1 MTTKLRRGF
10 KSEAEGLA
18 IELRTELELAA
29 HDPID
34 IFALAHHL
42 GIPTIPLS
50 QLSEHVSE
58 ESLSYFVSSKP
69 EAFSGTTVHRGP
81 ARLVLFNDAHT
92 DARCRS
98 TVAHELSHALL
109 WHPPHVLANDLGER
123 NRDAVMEE
131 EANWLAGALLVPK
144 AAAMRVVFHKIPV
157 NVAAQHYMVSEQM
170 MTYRL
175 RVTGATRV
183 ATRYSAKVRRAC

>member
-1 MTTKLRRGF
+1 MAR
-10 KSEAEGLA
+10 
-18 IELRTELELAA
+18 
-29 HDPID
+29 
-34 IFALAHHL
+34 HL

-50 QLSEHVSE
+50 RLSEHISE
-58 ESLSYFVSSKP
+58 ESLNYFVSGEP
-69 EAFSGTTVHRGP
+69 EAFSGTTVHRGS
-81 ARLVLFNDAHT
+81 ARLVLYNDAHT
-92 DARCRS
+92 DARCHS

-109 WHPPHVLANDLGER
+109 WHPPHALANDSGER

-144 AAAMRVVFHKIPV
+144 AAAMRVVFHKTPV
-157 NVAAQHYMVSEQM
+157 NVAALHYMVSEQM

-183 ATRYSAKVRRAC
+183 ATRYSAKVRREC

>member
-1 MTTKLRRGF
+1 MTTKFRRGF

-18 IELRTELELAA
+18 VELRSELELAA

-34 IFALAHHL
+34 VFVLARHL

-50 QLSEHVSE
+50 RLSEHVST
-58 ESLSYFVSSKP
+58 ESLGYFVLNEP
-69 EAFSGTTVHRGP
+69 EAFSGTTIHRGS
-81 ARLVLFNDAHT
+81 ARLVLYNDAHT
-92 DARCRS
+92 DGRCRS

-109 WHPPHVLANDLGER
+109 WHPPHALANDRGER
-123 NRDAVMEE
+123 NRDAAIED

-144 AAAMRVVFHKIPV
+144 AAAMRVVFHKTSV
-157 NVAAQHYMVSEQM
+157 DVAARHYMVSEQM

-183 ATRYSAKVRRAC
+183 ATRYNAKYQQVR